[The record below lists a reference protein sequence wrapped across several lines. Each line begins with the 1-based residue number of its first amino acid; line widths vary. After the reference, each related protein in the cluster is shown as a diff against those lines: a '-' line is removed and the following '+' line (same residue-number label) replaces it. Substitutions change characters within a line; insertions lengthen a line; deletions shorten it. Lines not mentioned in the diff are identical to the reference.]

1 MVPDLKEQMEQTNV
15 EEMAE
20 MLTHTK
26 KELNVDI
33 LEDIEKET
41 ESETETNK
49 KQPQALSN

>member
-1 MVPDLKEQMEQTNV
+1 MVPDLKEQMDHTNV

-20 MLTHTK
+20 MLTQTK
-26 KELNVDI
+26 DNLNVDI

-49 KQPQALSN
+49 KQPQASSN